1 MPPEGSWIPQC
12 DRVIPWREGGG
23 GSRLNDKSCHGS
35 LAPTHKH
42 APARTNTHSHMRDGE
57 HTCRREDAHT
67 YTTRKDHT
75 QEKINNLLSNN
86 IYLSDREK
94 WEGEVEKRRVT
105 MVTHLYLS
113 LCGSWPVRPIQSSP
127 RWWPPVRGRERGGLQ
142 FEGHISCP

>member
-1 MPPEGSWIPQC
+1 MHLHAQ
-12 DRVIPWREGGG
+12 
-23 GSRLNDKSCHGS
+23 
-35 LAPTHKH
+35 TH
-42 APARTNTHSHMRDGE
+42 T
-57 HTCRREDAHT
+57 HTCVMESILAEGQT

-113 LCGSWPVRPIQSSP
+113 LCGS
-127 RWWPPVRGRERGGLQ
+127 
-142 FEGHISCP
+142 